1 MKKTDF
7 SKKVAISII
16 IPLFNKE
23 KFIEKSLDS
32 VLNQKNFSN
41 YEIIIIDDGSTDNS
55 VSIIKKK

>member
-23 KFIEKSLDS
+23 KFIENSLDLTS
-32 VLNQKNFSN
+32 L
-41 YEIIIIDDGSTDNS
+41 DDVDAVYDYI
-55 VSIIKKK
+55 VSLKE